1 MATDRKFTRFNK
13 QQETMAFGM
22 PEVPEGGLCLSAFLV
37 ITDTH
42 NPNNVLMGNLNPKA
56 PWDHIGALDPARIE
70 VHSKGWM
77 LPSSHLIVYESPH
90 DAAKRILKEQLELD
104 NLKLSEPIVI
114 SETYVPKRF
123 QNMPRHWDIEFI
135 FKGQIDKDQIPKP
148 QAWTRLTF
156 VNLGLTNK
164 AEIARSHEDIL
175 ESVGLVFKNQ

>member
-1 MATDRKFTRFNK
+1 MVTDRKFTRFNK

-37 ITDTH
+37 ITDTQ
-42 NPNNVLMGNLNPKA
+42 NPNSVLMGNLNPKA

-70 VHSKGWM
+70 VHSKAWM
-77 LPSSHLIVYESPH
+77 VPSSHLIVYESPH

-123 QNMPRHWDIEFI
+123 PKMLCHWDIEFI
-135 FKGQIDKDQIPKP
+135 FKGQIAKDHIPKP
-148 QAWTRLTF
+148 QAWMRLAF
-156 VNLGLTNK
+156 VNLDFTNK
-164 AEIARSHEDIL
+164 AEIARAHEDIL
-175 ESVGLVFKNQ
+175 ESAGLVFKQQ